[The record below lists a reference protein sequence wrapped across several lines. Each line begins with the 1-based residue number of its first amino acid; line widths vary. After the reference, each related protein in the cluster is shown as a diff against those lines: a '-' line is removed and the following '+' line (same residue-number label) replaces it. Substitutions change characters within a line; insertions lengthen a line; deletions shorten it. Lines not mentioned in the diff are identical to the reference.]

1 MQSETFLPTIDT
13 SIVLVYPLAHPNNSE
28 SPAYLTKF
36 IACLTR
42 ALEMVRSHMKRVL
55 ETATSAAS
63 QQDLRLKENLEVAKN
78 EEKIYPL

>member
-1 MQSETFLPTIDT
+1 MSVQSETFLPTIDT

-36 IACLTR
+36 RACLTR

-55 ETATSAAS
+55 ETATPAAS
-63 QQDLRLKENLEVAKN
+63 QQDMSGDVNKSAPV
-78 EEKIYPL
+78 